1 MMKWTRYV
9 VVVVVALS
17 LACGQ
22 IEDAEQLAAPEAIA
36 IASTVDT
43 SRIEDAVAAT
53 LEALETVRKSE
64 AATGQESTLVAPT
77 STPTVLVTATP
88 KPSPT
93 MVLPIISKPAENS
106 VSTFLSEVQLW
117 GKTIGPSL
125 VAVTEA
131 NTAAGEALANFE
143 LIGMKSF
150 GEPIAAQTE
159 TIAALEEY
167 STSLGEWQD
176 ELSAAIVVLL
186 QANVPTECRP
196 FHLQLN
202 ESFVTQ
208 LRAVWASKEYM
219 DGVLL
224 GNVDEDTRVRYS
236 QSRAEL
242 RESNPIDVATVVEC
256 AGGLP

>member
-1 MMKWTRYV
+1 MKWTRYV

-117 GKTIGPSL
+117 GKTISI
-125 VAVTEA
+125 T
-131 NTAAGEALANFE
+131 F
-143 LIGMKSF
+143 I
-150 GEPIAAQTE
+150 
-159 TIAALEEY
+159 Y
-167 STSLGEWQD
+167 
-176 ELSAAIVVLL
+176 
-186 QANVPTECRP
+186 
-196 FHLQLN
+196 
-202 ESFVTQ
+202 
-208 LRAVWASKEYM
+208 
-219 DGVLL
+219 
-224 GNVDEDTRVRYS
+224 
-236 QSRAEL
+236 
-242 RESNPIDVATVVEC
+242 
-256 AGGLP
+256 